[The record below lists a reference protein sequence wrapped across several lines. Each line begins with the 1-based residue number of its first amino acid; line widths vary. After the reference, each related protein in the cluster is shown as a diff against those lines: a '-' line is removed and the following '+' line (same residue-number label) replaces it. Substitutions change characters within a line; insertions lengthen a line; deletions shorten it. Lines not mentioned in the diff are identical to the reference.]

1 MDRIRARIV
10 AVGFAVA
17 ILMGLFP
24 PWSVSGTGGSYPGV
38 VFSMGYHPIFL
49 APLMGEIAVGRLF
62 IQWIVVAIVATAAMY
77 FSSFFEQSAR
87 WLRESVSTRI
97 AMALQAHRD
106 RGKAREGSPPEGRDA

>member
-1 MDRIRARIV
+1 MDRTRTRIV
-10 AVGFAVA
+10 AVAFVIA

-62 IQWIVVAIVATAAMY
+62 IQWIVVAIVAAAAMY
-77 FSSFFEQSAR
+77 FSSFIEQFAR
-87 WLRESVSTRI
+87 WFRESVLTRI
-97 AMALQAHRD
+97 AMALQAYRN
-106 RGKAREGSPPEGRDA
+106 RAKAREESSPEGPDA